1 MEKPVVGITM
11 GDAAGIGPEI
21 ILKALKDGSLYRICR
36 PVVLGDIRVMEQIR
50 DICDIRLKLKTVES
64 PEGLIASTDTVE
76 VLDYNDVSPKDFE
89 FGFVNPVCGKAA
101 VRYTIEAGRMAL
113 DGRIGAMVS
122 APLNKASMREAGYQ
136 YEGQTQILGE
146 LAGAKNYGMILVLE
160 GLRIMMYSTHMPLLD
175 AIKKISHEG
184 VLGKIKLAV
193 KGMQLFKIK
202 DPSIAVSAINP
213 HAGEGGLFG
222 REEIDHIGPAIEA
235 ARKKGMNVTG
245 PVPAD
250 IVFDRARKGEYDLVI
265 AMYHDQANM
274 AVKLLGF
281 GSVVTLL
288 AGIPFI
294 RTSTG
299 HGTAFDIAGRNM
311 ADGTNLFK
319 AIKLA
324 AGLAGNNQEKGSS
337 QFIS

>member
-21 ILKALKDGSLYRICR
+21 ILKALKDGSIYRICR

-50 DICDIRLKLKTVES
+50 DICDIRLKLKIVES
-64 PEGLIASTDTVE
+64 PEGLIASAGTVE
-76 VLDYNDVSPKDFE
+76 ILDYNDVSPKDFK
-89 FGFVNPVCGKAA
+89 FGSINPVCGKAA
-101 VRYTIEAGRMAL
+101 VMYTIEAGRMAL

-146 LAGAKNYGMILVLE
+146 LAGVKNYGMILVLE
-160 GLRIMMYSTHMPLLD
+160 DLKIMMYSTHMPLLD
-175 AIKKISHEG
+175 AIKKISYEG
-184 VLGKIKLAV
+184 VLEKIELAV

-222 REEIDHIGPAIEA
+222 HEEIDHIGPAIEA
-235 ARKKGMNVTG
+235 ARKKGMNITG

-250 IVFDRARKGEYDLVI
+250 IIFDRARKGEYDLVI

-299 HGTAFDIAGRNM
+299 HGTAFDIAGRNK

-319 AIKLA
+319 AIELA
-324 AGLAGNNQEKGSS
+324 AELAGNSQEKGSS
-337 QFIS
+337 QFLN

>member
-21 ILKALKDGSLYRICR
+21 ILKALEDGNLYGICR
-36 PVVLGDIRVMEQIR
+36 PMVLGDIRVMDQIR
-50 DICDIRLKLKTVES
+50 DICDVRLRLKTVES
-64 PEGLIASTDTVE
+64 PEELIASAGTVE
-76 VLDYNDVSPKDFE
+76 IMDYNDVSTKDFK
-89 FGFVNPVCGKAA
+89 FGAINPICGKAA

-113 DGRIGAMVS
+113 GGRIGAMVS

-146 LAGAKNYGMILVLE
+146 LSGVKNYGMILVLE
-160 GLRIMMYSTHMPLLD
+160 DLRIMMYSTHMPLLD
-175 AIKKISHEG
+175 AIKKISYEG
-184 VLGKIKLAV
+184 VLEKIELAV

-235 ARKKGMNVTG
+235 SRKKGMNIIG

-250 IVFDRARKGEYDLVI
+250 IVFDKARKGEYDVVI

-311 ADGTNLFK
+311 AEGTNLFK
-319 AIKLA
+319 AIELA
-324 AGLAGNNQEKGSS
+324 AKLAGNS
-337 QFIS
+337 QSIN

>member
-1 MEKPVVGITM
+1 MEKPVIGITM

-21 ILKALKDGSLYRICR
+21 ILKALEDGNLYRICR

-50 DICDIRLKLKTVES
+50 DICDIRLRLKTVES
-64 PEGLIASTDTVE
+64 PEGLISSPDTVK
-76 VLDYNDVSPKDFE
+76 VLDFNDVSPKDFK
-89 FGFVNPVCGKAA
+89 FGVVDPICGKAA
-101 VRYTIEAGRMAL
+101 VKYTIEAGRMAL
-113 DGRIGAMVS
+113 DGRLGAMVS

-146 LAGAKNYGMILVLE
+146 LAGVKDYGMILVLE
-160 GLRIMMYSTHMPLLD
+160 DLRIMMYSTHMSLLD
-175 AIKKISHEG
+175 AIKKISYES
-184 VLGKIKLAV
+184 VLGKIELAI

-222 REEIDHIGPAIEA
+222 REEIDNIGPAIEA
-235 ARKKGMNVTG
+235 AREKGINAIG

-250 IVFDRARKGEYDLVI
+250 IVFDRAQKGEYDLVI

-299 HGTAFDIAGRNM
+299 HGTAFDIAGRNI
-311 ADGTNLFK
+311 ADGTNLIK
-319 AIKLA
+319 AIELA
-324 AGLAGNNQEKGSS
+324 AELAKNSKKKQAASL
-337 QFIS
+337 